1 MTWGRFRI
9 KRLWLC
15 LLAVCLASITSSR
28 VFAQTAPA
36 PVCDPSPEIKA
47 ALDSVPDVVV
57 YPEYWRHY
65 QQRQLSAIQAI
76 LDRHPGDFFAR
87 RAYQVETGLLSS
99 EQALREAASRKQGGL

>member
-1 MTWGRFRI
+1 MTSGRFGI

-15 LLAVCLASITSSR
+15 FLAVCLASVTSSR

-47 ALDSVPDVVV
+47 ALDSVPDVDV

-65 QQRQLSAIQAI
+65 QQRRLSSIQAI
-76 LDRHPGDFFAR
+76 LYRHPGDFFAR
-87 RAYQVETGLLSS
+87 RAYQEEIGLV
-99 EQALREAASRKQGGL
+99 AG